1 MRSIDDA
8 LVTGRR
14 GLRTRPGTLLLGPT
28 GARLWADYLDERPG
42 FAGAIDLVHK
52 LNIPL
57 LFTVSGVE
65 LPAPW
70 DARWRP
76 SRLTVSAVSPG
87 GVELVEDKFV
97 TWDDCA
103 VSRQLWTNRG
113 ADPVALRLDVDR
125 SWIGADGFGSRPVER
140 HGFTVVALVRSSE
153 PALWDGLTIQPGAQ
167 LDVVVAA
174 ALGLAETDTRDDL
187 AGRLDG
193 VLAVP
198 ANGATIPADH
208 EAAPATPA
216 AAPADGATI
225 PAHDTTAPANGATIP
240 ANHDAALAYG
250 ATTPAHGAAAPA
262 TPAAAPA
269 DGTTVPTN
277 GTATRP
283 AGDPADPAAGGD
295 GRAAAAGRSPAPVS
309 SHPVIHRQEQSYQRW
324 FDPVPSFSC
333 SDALLTRT
341 WAYRW
346 FLLRHNL
353 AVPGIGGLPDALFY
367 EGRAHKMT
375 KTPWHPAGWEFS
387 KLIPLSSPM
396 HLLEAR
402 WHPDPSLGTGLWRT
416 LRAAQGDD
424 GLYRSRTVAGEF
436 HAYANFLGWA
446 SYQYALVH
454 RDADGAAAMRDSLAA
469 QVRGERAKLATGGD
483 ELPIETEH
491 ILTGKEYQ
499 PSYWAFHDYPADP
512 RDRSGYTPLKR
523 VDRAIYHYLN
533 ARGVAGLTRLL
544 GGDTSGD
551 TGGDGPAAEFDALAD
566 AVAADV
572 LAKQWDGAP
581 GFFYDLHHRTDEKAM
596 VRNVVGFY
604 PYWAGIVGADHLPG
618 FEAALRLFGTGAPL
632 PSTAPDSPVYSATG
646 DWRGV
651 FVKGRNGCSWNGP
664 TWPYTNSV
672 VIDGVGATSRRFG
685 HRYDA
690 AFGRLLR
697 SYALLHFQQRD
708 GRTPYLVEHYNS
720 ETGEAIS
727 DEVDY
732 LHSFVIDLLV
742 RYVAGLEA
750 GPGAVTVDP
759 LDIGLT
765 WFELR
770 GVRVAG
776 HTVDIAFD
784 AQRGL
789 RVSLDGVEAAVAPGL
804 APLTVALT

>member
-1 MRSIDDA
+1 MESIDDA

-42 FAGAIDLVHK
+42 FVGAIDLVHK

-57 LFTVSGVE
+57 LFTVTGVE
-65 LPAPW
+65 LPVPW
-70 DARWRP
+70 EAHWRP
-76 SRLTVSAVSPG
+76 SRLTVSAVSVQ
-87 GVELVEDKFV
+87 GVEFAEDKFV

-103 VSRQLWTNRG
+103 VSRQVWTNRG
-113 ADPVALRLDVDR
+113 PDPVTLRLEVDR

-140 HGFTVVALVRSSE
+140 HGFTVIALVR
-153 PALWDGLTIQPGAQ
+153 PAAPELWDGLTVGPGERVE
-167 LDVVVAA
+167 VVVAA
-174 ALGLAETDTRDDL
+174 ALGLAEADTRDDL
-187 AGRLDG
+187 GRRLDS
-193 VLAVP
+193 VLAGS
-198 ANGATIPADH
+198 AHRRTGDHASAD
-208 EAAPATPA
+208 A
-216 AAPADGATI
+216 
-225 PAHDTTAPANGATIP
+225 
-240 ANHDAALAYG
+240 
-250 ATTPAHGAAAPA
+250 
-262 TPAAAPA
+262 
-269 DGTTVPTN
+269 
-277 GTATRP
+277 
-283 AGDPADPAAGGD
+283 GD
-295 GRAAAAGRSPAPVS
+295 GRGSGPAVVS
-309 SHPVIHRQEQSYQRW
+309 NEPGEPPPHPVIQRQEQAYQQW
-324 FDPVPSFSC
+324 FDQVPSFGC
-333 SDALLTRT
+333 SDAVLTRT

-353 AVPGIGGLPDALFY
+353 AVPGVGGLPDALFY

-375 KTPWHPAGWEFS
+375 KTPWEPAGWEFS

-396 HLLEAR
+396 HLLDVR
-402 WHPDPSLGTGLWRT
+402 WHPDPSLGAGLWRT

-424 GLYRSRTVAGEF
+424 GMYRSRTVADEF

-454 RDADGAAAMRDSLAA
+454 RDVEGTAQLRDSLAA
-469 QVRGERAKLATGGD
+469 QVRGEREKLATGGD

-523 VDRAIYHYLN
+523 VDRAIYHYRN
-533 ARGVAGLTRLL
+533 ARGVAALSRLL
-544 GGDTSGD
+544 EVGGDT
-551 TGGDGPAAEFDALAD
+551 EFDALAD

-572 LAKQWDGAP
+572 LAKQWDAGT
-581 GFFYDLHHRTDEKAM
+581 GFFYDLHHRTDQKAM

-604 PYWAGIVGADHLPG
+604 PYWAGIVGDQHLPG
-618 FEAALRLFGTGAPL
+618 FEAALWLFATGAPL
-632 PSTAPDSPVYSATG
+632 PSTAPDSPVYSPMG

-664 TWPYTNSV
+664 TWPYTNSI

-690 AFGRLLR
+690 EFGRLLR

-720 ETGEAIS
+720 ETGEPIS

-732 LHSFVIDLLV
+732 LHSYVIDLIV

-750 GPGAVTVDP
+750 GADAVTVDP

-765 WFELR
+765 WFALT
-770 GVRVAG
+770 GVHIAG
-776 HTVDIAFD
+776 HVVDVAYD
-784 AQRGL
+784 QERGL
-789 RVSLDGVEAAVAPGL
+789 RVSLDGAEVAAAPGL
-804 APLTVALT
+804 AALTVPLGRAAGRSTVTV

>member
-70 DARWRP
+70 EAHWRP
-76 SRLTVSAVSPG
+76 SRLTVSAVSTG

-113 ADPVALRLDVDR
+113 ADPVTLRLDVDR
-125 SWIGADGFGSRPVER
+125 SWIDAGGFGSRPVEQ

-153 PALWDGLTIQPGAQ
+153 PALWNGLTIPPGSR

-193 VLAVP
+193 VLADTLSGTTDP
-198 ANGATIPADH
+198 ATGTAVTAGGTTTPADGVLATPAIGTTIPA
-208 EAAPATPA
+208 T
-216 AAPADGATI
+216 
-225 PAHDTTAPANGATIP
+225 
-240 ANHDAALAYG
+240 
-250 ATTPAHGAAAPA
+250 GAA
-262 TPAAAPA
+262 TPA
-269 DGTTVPTN
+269 DGTDASATGVTAPATGTATPADDTDAPAT

-283 AGDPADPAAGGD
+283 AHDAAELAAGGD
-295 GRAAAAGRSPAPVS
+295 GHAAAAGRVPAPAS
-309 SHPVIHRQEQSYQRW
+309 SHPVIHRQEEHYQRW
-324 FDPVPSFSC
+324 FDLVPSFSC
-333 SDALLTRT
+333 SDPLLTRT

-375 KTPWHPAGWEFS
+375 KTPWQPAGWEFS

-402 WHPDPSLGTGLWRT
+402 WHPDPSLGAGLWRT

-424 GLYRSRTVAGEF
+424 GLYRSRTVADEF

-469 QVRGERAKLATGGD
+469 QVRGERLKLATGGD
-483 ELPIETEH
+483 ELPVEIEH

-523 VDRAIYHYLN
+523 VDRAIYHYRN

-544 GGDTSGD
+544 GDDTGSGD
-551 TGGDGPAAEFDALAD
+551 GGNGSAAEFDALAD

-572 LAKQWDGAP
+572 LAKQWDPAT

-604 PYWAGIVGADHLPG
+604 PYWAGIVGDDHLPG

-632 PSTAPDSPVYSATG
+632 PSTAPDSPVYSPTG

-690 AFGRLLR
+690 EFGRLLR

-732 LHSFVIDLLV
+732 LHSYVIDLMV

-750 GPGAVTVDP
+750 GPGAITVDP

-784 AQRGL
+784 ARRGL
-789 RVSLDGVEAAVAPGL
+789 RVSLDGVEAAAAAGL
-804 APLTVALT
+804 APLTVTLT

>member
-1 MRSIDDA
+1 MESIDDA

-28 GARLWADYLDERPG
+28 GARLWADYLEQRPG

-57 LFTVSGVE
+57 LFTVTGAD
-65 LPAPW
+65 LPEPW
-70 DARWRP
+70 EAHWRP
-76 SRLTVSAVSPG
+76 SRLTVSAVSVH
-87 GVELVEDKFV
+87 GVEFAEDKFV

-103 VSRQLWTNRG
+103 VSRQVWTNRS
-113 ADPVALRLDVDR
+113 ADPVTLRLETDR
-125 SWIGADGFGSRPVER
+125 SWIGADGFGARAVER
-140 HGFTVVALVRSSE
+140 HGFTVLALVRSSE
-153 PALWDGLTIQPGAQ
+153 PALWDGVTVGPGERFE
-167 LDVVVAA
+167 VVVAA
-174 ALGLAETDTRDDL
+174 ALGLAATESRDDL
-187 AGRLDG
+187 ARRLDG
-193 VLAVP
+193 VLAD
-198 ANGATIPADH
+198 A
-208 EAAPATPA
+208 E
-216 AAPADGATI
+216 DGR
-225 PAHDTTAPANGATIP
+225 
-240 ANHDAALAYG
+240 
-250 ATTPAHGAAAPA
+250 
-262 TPAAAPA
+262 
-269 DGTTVPTN
+269 DG
-277 GTATRP
+277 RP
-283 AGDPADPAAGGD
+283 AVVGSTPGEV
-295 GRAAAAGRSPAPVS
+295 SPN
-309 SHPVIHRQEQSYQRW
+309 PVIHRQEQSYQRW
-324 FDPVPSFSC
+324 FDLVPSFSC
-333 SDALLTRT
+333 SDPVLTRT

-353 AVPGIGGLPDALFY
+353 AVPGVGGLPDALFY

-375 KTPWHPAGWEFS
+375 KTPWEPVGWEFS

-402 WHPDPSLGTGLWRT
+402 WHPDPSLGAGLWRT

-424 GLYRSRTVAGEF
+424 GLFRSRTVADEF

-454 RDADGAAAMRDSLAA
+454 RDADGVAAMRDSLAA
-469 QVRGERAKLATGGD
+469 QVRGERRKLATGGD

-523 VDRAIYHYLN
+523 VDRAIYHYRN
-533 ARGVAGLTRLL
+533 ARGVAALSRLL
-544 GGDTSGD
+544 DVGGD
-551 TGGDGPAAEFDALAD
+551 AEFDALAD

-572 LAKQWDGAP
+572 LAKQWDAGT
-581 GFFYDLHHRTDEKAM
+581 GFFYDLHHGTDQKAM

-604 PYWAGIVGADHLPG
+604 PYWAGIVGDEHLPG
-618 FEAALRLFGTGAPL
+618 LEEALRLFGTGAPL
-632 PSTAPDSPVYSATG
+632 PSTAPGSPVYSPAG

-672 VIDGVGATSRRFG
+672 VIDGLGATSRRFG

-690 AFGRLLR
+690 EFGRLLR

-720 ETGEAIS
+720 ETGEPIS

-732 LHSFVIDLLV
+732 LHSYVIDLLV

-750 GPGAVTVDP
+750 GPDAVTVDP

-765 WFELR
+765 WFALS

-776 HTVDIAFD
+776 RTVDVAFD
-784 AQRGL
+784 REHGL
-789 RVSLDGVEAAVAPGL
+789 RVSVDGVQVAAASGL
-804 APLTVALT
+804 APLTVPLS

>member
-1 MRSIDDA
+1 MESIDDA

-28 GARLWADYLDERPG
+28 GARLWADFLEERPG
-42 FAGAIDLVHK
+42 FVGAIDLVHK

-57 LFTVSGVE
+57 LFTVTGVE

-70 DARWRP
+70 EARWRP
-76 SRLTVSAVSPG
+76 SRLTVWASAFGAGAGASG
-87 GVELVEDKFV
+87 AGVEFAEDKFV

-103 VSRQLWTNRG
+103 VSRQVWTNRG
-113 ADPVALRLDVDR
+113 SAPVTLRLEVDR
-125 SWIGADGFGSRPVER
+125 SWIGAAGFGSRPVER
-140 HGFTVVALVRSSE
+140 HGFTVLALVRPSVE
-153 PALWDGLTIQPGAQ
+153 ALWDGLTVGPGERA
-167 LDVVVAA
+167 DVVVAA
-174 ALGLAETDTRDDL
+174 ALGLAETDGRDDL
-187 AGRLDG
+187 ERRLDG
-193 VLAVP
+193 VLAGSED
-198 ANGATIPADH
+198 GALTGAADRPAD
-208 EAAPATPA
+208 AADRRDGRPAVVGSTPA
-216 AAPADGATI
+216 KLP
-225 PAHDTTAPANGATIP
+225 P
-240 ANHDAALAYG
+240 
-250 ATTPAHGAAAPA
+250 
-262 TPAAAPA
+262 
-269 DGTTVPTN
+269 
-277 GTATRP
+277 
-283 AGDPADPAAGGD
+283 
-295 GRAAAAGRSPAPVS
+295 SPVT
-309 SHPVIHRQEQSYQRW
+309 HRQERSYQRW

-333 SDALLTRT
+333 SDPVLNRT

-353 AVPGIGGLPDALFY
+353 AAPGVGGLPDALFY
-367 EGRAHKMT
+367 EGRAHKMS
-375 KTPWHPAGWEFS
+375 KTPWDPAGWEFS

-402 WHPDPSLGTGLWRT
+402 WHPDPSLGAGLWRT

-424 GLYRSRTVAGEF
+424 GLYRSRTVADEV

-454 RDADGAAAMRDSLAA
+454 RDVDGAAAMRDSLAA
-469 QVRGERAKLATGGD
+469 QVRGERAALTTGGD
-483 ELPIETEH
+483 ELPVETEH

-523 VDRAIYHYLN
+523 VDRAIYHYRN

-544 GGDTSGD
+544 GD
-551 TGGDGPAAEFDALAD
+551 GDGVAAEFDALAD

-572 LAKQWDGAP
+572 LAKQWDPGT
-581 GFFYDLHHRTDEKAM
+581 GFFYDLHHRTDQKAM

-604 PYWAGIVGADHLPG
+604 PYWAGVVGDEHLPG

-632 PSTAPDSPVYSATG
+632 PSTAPDCPVYSPTG
-646 DWRGV
+646 DWRGA

-690 AFGRLLR
+690 EFGRLLR

-720 ETGEAIS
+720 ETGEPIS

-732 LHSFVIDLLV
+732 LHSYVIDLLV

-750 GPGAVTVDP
+750 GPEVVAVDP
-759 LDIGLT
+759 LDVGLA
-765 WFELR
+765 WFALS

-776 HTVDIAFD
+776 HTVDVAFD
-784 AQRGL
+784 RDRGL
-789 RVSLDGVEAAVAPGL
+789 RVALDGVQVAAARGL
-804 APLTVALT
+804 AALTVPLS